1 MEGQDFSET
10 LLIAAINYLVENVM
24 LVLEVLQSQITITI
38 TKDNFLYE
46 VFNKIDLLLFSM
58 LRMLD
63 II

>member
-1 MEGQDFSET
+1 
-10 LLIAAINYLVENVM
+10 M

-38 TKDNFLYE
+38 TKGNFLYE

>member
-1 MEGQDFSET
+1 
-10 LLIAAINYLVENVM
+10 M